1 MLLGWIL
8 APSGTAFVCPGWI
21 LCPPGLH
28 FESFVSL
35 WGEPWAPGARHCEKL
50 EKVRKMKRLG
60 SSIGSLLG
68 HILRPLPPKIDPTSV
83 LLRSYVIFFSREFL
97 AVFRSGFLKEIV
109 ESRRRPMCV
118 LDGKN
123 RCVHK
128 IRFFDAKPPE
138 MDFLMILG
146 SIWEAFWEPG
156 LLTFCFLVAPV
167 ANTCLFF
174 ERQFPSLICV

>member
-1 MLLGWIL
+1 MLRTVTRHLRTSMFFEIWVLWRDAEFFTLFASGCLSWLLLGWIL
-8 APSGTAFVCPGWI
+8 APAGAVFVSPGWI

-35 WGEPWAPGARHCEKL
+35 WGEPEVPGARHCEKF

-68 HILRPLPPKIDPTSV
+68 HILRPLPPKIEPTSV
-83 LLRSYVIFFSREFL
+83 LLRSLVSLFWKAFL

-118 LDGKN
+118 
-123 RCVHK
+123 
-128 IRFFDAKPPE
+128 
-138 MDFLMILG
+138 
-146 SIWEAFWEPG
+146 
-156 LLTFCFLVAPV
+156 
-167 ANTCLFF
+167 
-174 ERQFPSLICV
+174 